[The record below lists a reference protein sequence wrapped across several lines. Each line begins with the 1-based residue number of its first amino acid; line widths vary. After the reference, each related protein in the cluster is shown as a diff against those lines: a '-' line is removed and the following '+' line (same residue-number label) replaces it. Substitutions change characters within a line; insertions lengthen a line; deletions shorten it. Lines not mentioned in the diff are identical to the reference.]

1 MWLPG
6 RQVTGRN
13 KEAQAL
19 TGEKNASAHRVH
31 RVGAQAE
38 AREVGTSRTEAV
50 VLWQEHR
57 LWNKINLG
65 ASLALSLQS
74 VSRLLRISESSFG
87 KDLRKACFTGWMWG

>member
-1 MWLPG
+1 MPQRTEYMGQGHRQRPG
-6 RQVTGRN
+6 RW
-13 KEAQAL
+13 E
-19 TGEKNASAHRVH
+19 
-31 RVGAQAE
+31 QAE
-38 AREVGTSRTEAV
+38 PSTEAV

-87 KDLRKACFTGWMWG
+87 KGLRKACFTGWMWG